1 MHIFVGYNKS
11 MKDRYSA
18 IIRITGFFLIIRAL
32 MFLGGAISIGF
43 GLAFGKEGENNDLI
57 MPLIFCVIYFV
68 FCAILSM
75 RLAGVFM
82 GSKNSQF
89 RNRLDK
95 LTFSN
100 YQNGSEYANRAKENA
115 AKGENTSVEVDT
127 KKLEAALSKKAS
139 EALPYTGLLDPRAA
153 LIFLLADLLMAV
165 LLLCSLPGLSKIYID
180 LVIEAIAIMAAF
192 IEIFNATANK

>member
-1 MHIFVGYNKS
+1 
-11 MKDRYSA
+11 MKDRYST
-18 IIRITGFFLIIRAL
+18 IIRLTGFFLIIRAL

-57 MPLIFCVIYFV
+57 MPLIFCVICFV

-100 YQNGSEYANRAKENA
+100 YKDGSAYANRAKENA
-115 AKGENTSVEVDT
+115 AKGENASVEVDT
-127 KKLEAALSKKAS
+127 KKLEEALSKRK
-139 EALPYTGLLDPRAA
+139 ETLPYTGLLDPRAA
-153 LIFLLADLLMAV
+153 LVFLLADLIMAV
-165 LLLCSLPGLSKIYID
+165 LLLCSLPGLQTIYID
-180 LVIEAIAIMAAF
+180 LVVEAIAIMAAF

>member
-1 MHIFVGYNKS
+1 
-11 MKDRYSA
+11 MKDRYST
-18 IIRITGFFLIIRAL
+18 IIRLTGFFLIIRAL
-32 MFLGGAISIGF
+32 LFLGGAISISF
-43 GLAFGKEGENNDLI
+43 GIGMGKAGENDGLI
-57 MPLIFCVIYFV
+57 MPLIFTFVYFV
-68 FCAILSM
+68 FCSILSM

-100 YQNGSEYANRAKENA
+100 YKDGSAYANRVKENA
-115 AKGENTSVEVDT
+115 AKGDNSSVEVDT
-127 KKLEAALSKKAS
+127 KKLEEALSKKTQ

-165 LLLCSLPGLSKIYID
+165 LLLCSLPGLPKIYID

-192 IEIFNATANK
+192 VEIFNATANK